1 MPVIDT
7 KIDSASEAFGSNSEA
22 MTASVKEFRDIE
34 ALMRSKEE
42 KYRPKAEKRGKLLPR
57 ERLARL
63 LDPGAPFLE
72 LMSIAGYKMYGDR
85 DGSTAGGSNIAGLGE
100 IAGRRCVVSVNNFAI
115 KGGTMNAVSVR
126 KVLRLQEIC
135 MENKLPLVTLCESG
149 GGNLAPEEQD
159 PWMAYTFI
167 DGGRC
172 FHNQAVL
179 SAMGIPQVT
188 VVHGNATAGGAY
200 QPGLSDYIILTRDK
214 TQMFL
219 AGPPLLKAA
228 TGEICTA
235 EELGGAEMHAT
246 VSGTGEYLAEDDADA
261 LRIAREV
268 VAQLPD
274 LNALERKEWK
284 PPRYPVDD
292 LLGIVP
298 TDPKTPYDCREV
310 VARIADDSSFLEFS
324 AAIDQGTICGHL
336 RIEGHRVGV
345 LGNNAPITPKGA
357 VKAAQFLQLLDQSR
371 TPVIFLHNTTGF
383 LVGKEAEQGGAIKHG
398 SKMIQAVSNMRAP
411 KISLVLGASYGA
423 GNYAMCSRSC
433 RPRFVFSWP
442 TAKTAV
448 MGGEQAAGVL
458 LEVAKK
464 RFAPPGGG
472 EPDPAVVA
480 SIRGTVIAGMAE
492 ASEAKYCSA
501 RLFDDA
507 LIDPRDTRRVLAF
520 ALETCLRAD
529 ATTVQPN
536 TFGIGRL

>member
-1 MPVIDT
+1 MPVIES
-7 KIDSASEAFGSNSEA
+7 KIDSASDDFGTNSEA
-22 MTASVKEFRDIE
+22 MLASVKEFRDVE
-34 ALMRSKEE
+34 GRMRTKEE

-72 LMSIAGYKMYGDR
+72 LMSIAGYKMYGDS
-85 DGSTAGGSNIAGLGE
+85 DGSTAGGSNIAGIGE

-149 GGNLAPEEQD
+149 GGNLAPEQND

-200 QPGLSDYIILTRDK
+200 QPGLSDYIILTREK

-235 EELGGAEMHAT
+235 EELGGAEMHGT

-274 LNALERKEWK
+274 IADVERKEWN
-284 PPRYPVDD
+284 PPRYPTDE
-292 LLGIVP
+292 LIGIVP

-310 VARIADDSSFLEFS
+310 IARIADDSSFLEFS
-324 AAIDQGTICGHL
+324 ASIDAGTICGHL
-336 RIEGHRVGV
+336 SIEGHRVGV

-357 VKAAQFLQLLDQSR
+357 AKAAQFLQLLDQSR

-433 RPRFVFSWP
+433 RPRFAFAWP

-464 RFAPPGGG
+464 RFTPPGGG
-472 EPDPAVVA
+472 EPDPAVIE
-480 SIRGTVIAGMAE
+480 SIKGTVIAGMAE

-507 LIDPRDTRRVLAF
+507 LIDPRDTRRVLAY

-529 ATTVQPN
+529 ATNVAPN
-536 TFGIGRL
+536 TFGVGRL